1 MLQTRVRT
9 GELDKLILLVR
20 RVIITPA
27 TNEDEIIGW
36 EPLITNA
43 TIWARKKDYEG
54 REVAMADR
62 VTFIQKT
69 VFTVRY
75 RNDLDTTMRVI
86 YRTRVY
92 AIISI
97 TENESD
103 RDRFTNITCELI
115 DTEFYT

>member
-9 GELDKLILLVR
+9 GELDKLILLVQ
-20 RVIITPA
+20 RVIITPS

-36 EPLITNA
+36 EPVNINPNV
-43 TIWARKKDYEG
+43 WARKRDYEG
-54 REVAMADR
+54 REIAVADR

-69 VFTVRY
+69 VFTIRY

-103 RDRFTNITCELI
+103 RDRFINLTCELL
-115 DTEFYT
+115 DTEFFT